1 MPLPCLDGKTGR
13 RYVLHMAEALT
24 AESFF
29 KEIRELFRETDRR
42 MEQAFREIREMG
54 GETDRRM
61 QETDR
66 RMQETDRRM
75 EETDRKIKEVSVL
88 VGNLGNRLGEF
99 VENMVVP
106 AVLRMFQER
115 GIEVHQIFRNAI
127 ASRENEGVEVDI
139 LAVNGVELVATEC
152 KSKLS
157 LENVD
162 RHILRLKKIRRLFP
176 QWADHRVYGAVATMV
191 LDDDVREYA
200 EAKGLFVISPNG
212 DSVEIRNSRAFHP
225 VAF

>member
-1 MPLPCLDGKTGR
+1 
-13 RYVLHMAEALT
+13 MAEALT

-66 RMQETDRRM
+66 RM

-88 VGNLGNRLGEF
+88 VGNSGNRLGEF

-106 AVLRMFQER
+106 AVLRMFQAR

-212 DSVEIRNSRAFHP
+212 DSVEIRNSGAFQP